1 MKELLTFP
9 KNFWWGSAWSAEQ
22 AEGRGDTG
30 KAKTV
35 WEHWFETEP
44 NRFYEGVGS
53 EITTDHFNRY
63 KEDVQ
68 WMKKTGQNSFRSP
81 TYIISICP
89 WHFKMLVAG
98 NQEKL

>member
-9 KNFWWGSAWSAEQ
+9 KDFWWGSAWSAEQ

-53 EITTDHFNRY
+53 EITT
-63 KEDVQ
+63 
-68 WMKKTGQNSFRSP
+68 
-81 TYIISICP
+81 
-89 WHFKMLVAG
+89 
-98 NQEKL
+98 